1 MVYFPAVLVS
11 LIAIPVALATRQ
23 FNVTVGANNQLL
35 YDPPFIHADEGDIV
49 NFIFNPKNHTVTQ
62 SAFETP
68 CDPLYGGY
76 DSGFVPV
83 DAGAPPKVLWFR
95 VPHASEPIWFH
106 CQQTGHCGQG
116 MVFAINP
123 PAEPSPKSF
132 NAFRNL
138 AIATS
143 GAGRST
149 SYNAP
154 PSSSKASLIPYYEV
168 APMNYKIIVGADGK
182 LEYTPANIKAKIYDT
197 VTFEFRPKNHTVTQ
211 SSFESPC
218 KSLAESTNGYQT
230 GFKSGFM
237 PVAAD
242 ATTFPTFTVKV
253 MDDKPIWGY
262 CGQVNHCASGMVFA
276 INAPETGPNTFG
288 AFLDAAKKTAKTT

>member
-1 MVYFPAVLVS
+1 MVYFPAALVS
-11 LIAIPVALATRQ
+11 LIALPVALATKQ

-35 YDPPFIHADEGDIV
+35 YDPPFIHANGGDIV
-49 NFIFNPKNHTVTQ
+49 NFIFNPKNHTLTQ

-68 CDPLYGGY
+68 CVPLYGGY

-83 DAGAPPKVLWFR
+83 DTGAPPKIRSLR
-95 VPHASEPIWFH
+95 VPYTSAPIWFH

-138 AIATS
+138 AIATNGTRPS
-143 GAGRST
+143 A
-149 SYNAP
+149 SYSAP
-154 PSSSKASLIPYYEV
+154 AASPT
-168 APMNYKIIVGADGK
+168 PMDHKIIVGADGK
-182 LEYTPANIKAKIYDT
+182 LEYTPANIKANVYDT

-218 KSLAESTNGYQT
+218 RSLAESTYGYQT

-242 ATTFPTFTVKV
+242 ATKFPTFTVKV

-276 INAPETGPNTFG
+276 INAPETGPNTFD
-288 AFLDAAKKTAKTT
+288 AFLDAAKKTAKDMA